1 MSKKD
6 LAKLLFDFITKE
18 MDAGKTGVTNRTEK
32 EEDKIKLTFYGSDGE
47 NLVLI
52 IDEDEIKE
60 PKPEAEE

>member
-1 MSKKD
+1 
-6 LAKLLFDFITKE
+6 

-60 PKPEAEE
+60 PKPEVEE